1 MADTALSI
9 ITDAF
14 RQLKI
19 YAPGV
24 QLGDADAEQGLSCM
38 NEMLDE
44 WSNTV
49 YACYANLEQ
58 SFVLVPAKQSY
69 TIALTGS
76 PDIVAPR
83 PIAILTGMGAAYLV
97 DVNQN
102 RYPVNVI
109 EQDQWNTIGKLNTTS
124 QLPDTLFYDPQFP
137 KGILNVFPLPSIA
150 YTMYFDARLQLADL
164 SNLNSAFSL
173 PPGYRAAVK
182 NNLCLALWP
191 YYKQGEPSQILVA
204 LATKSLGDVKRSN
217 IKLSPSPYDGAIVS
231 KAKSQYNIYSDS
243 VTSGRGNT

>member
-14 RQLKI
+14 QQIKV

-24 QLGDADAEQGLSCM
+24 TLGDADAERGLVCM

-44 WSNTV
+44 WSNTP
-49 YACYANLEQ
+49 YACFANLEQ
-58 SFVLVPAKQSY
+58 SFPLVSGKQAY
-69 TIALTGS
+69 TIGLTGS
-76 PDIVAPR
+76 PDITATR

-97 DVNQN
+97 DTNAN

-109 EQDQWNTIGKLNTTS
+109 QQDQWNTIGKLNTTS

-137 KGILNVFPLPSIA
+137 LGILNVFPLPSST
-150 YTMYFDARLQLADL
+150 YTMYFDARLQLANL
-164 SNLNSAFSL
+164 SNLASTFSL

-182 NNLCLALWP
+182 NNLCIRLWP
-191 YYKQGEPSQILVA
+191 YYKQGDPNALLIG
-204 LATKSLGDVKRSN
+204 LATQSLGDVKRSN

-231 KAKSQYNIYSDS
+231 KAKSAYNIFTDNVSN
-243 VTSGRGNT
+243 GRGNT

>member
-14 RQLKI
+14 QQIKV

-24 QLGDADAEQGLSCM
+24 ALTDADAECGLARL
-38 NEMLDE
+38 NEMFDE
-44 WSNTV
+44 WSNTP
-49 YACYANLEQ
+49 YACFANLEQ
-58 SFVLVPAKQSY
+58 AFTLVPAKQSY

-83 PIAILTGMGAAYLV
+83 PISILTGMGAAYLV

-109 EQDQWNTIGKLNTTS
+109 EQDQWNSIGKLNTTS

-137 KGILNVFPLPSIA
+137 MGILNVFPLPSMA
-150 YTMYFDARLQLADL
+150 YVMYFDARLQLANL
-164 SNLNSAFSL
+164 SNLNSPFNL

-182 NNLCLALWP
+182 NNLCLLLWP
-191 YYKQGEPSQILVA
+191 YYKQGEPSSILVT

-217 IKLSPSPYDGAIVS
+217 IKQAPAPYDSAIVS
-231 KAKSQYNIYSDS
+231 KAKSAYNIFTDNVSN
-243 VTSGRGNT
+243 GRGNT